1 MNVKEFLKVIDL
13 TNIDIIKI
21 NNERY
26 TYDFIK
32 ENYGE
37 DLIDNVTIQTIYKTL
52 TTDNI
57 RSSIMSDDIDS
68 VVDYLNVEHTLPNNP
83 QYISI
88 QLNVKLKERRI

>member
-1 MNVKEFLKVIDL
+1 VNVKEFLNVIDL

-21 NNERY
+21 NGER
-26 TYDFIK
+26 FIYAFI
-32 ENYGE
+32 EDQYGQH
-37 DLIDNVTIQTIYKTL
+37 LVDNVTIQTSYKTL

-57 RSSIMSDDIDS
+57 RSSVMTDDIDS

-88 QLNVKLKERRI
+88 ELHIKVKERRM